1 MTPVLADTRNNHSR
15 RTALRE
21 QRRSESGITILEMV
35 VSMMILTIGLL
46 GLAAAIGYAVT
57 VSNKGRNVTNSKLLV
72 VSILEQTETLRNT
85 SQLTFGQ
92 IANTGQQNNT
102 GATRAFGGFPDTFMP
117 VSINPGPD
125 GIWGTDDDLR
135 NPGNY
140 PGAVYGDGDDFD
152 DPTWA
157 AAGFSRQIL
166 ITNLN
171 SDLKRVQV
179 TLRYPDVNG
188 QTQQLV
194 GVSYLNNDDRT
205 TFR

>member
-1 MTPVLADTRNNHSR
+1 LGA
-15 RTALRE
+15 
-21 QRRSESGITILEMV
+21 QRRSEAGITILEMV

-46 GLAAAIGYAVT
+46 GLAGAIGYAVT

-72 VSILEQTETLRNT
+72 VSVLEQMENLRNT

-102 GATRAFGGFPDTFMP
+102 GAARNFGGFPNTFMP

-125 GIWGTDDDLR
+125 GIWGTSDDLR
-135 NPGNY
+135 NPGANNI
-140 PGAVYGDGDDFD
+140 YGDGDDFD
-152 DPTWA
+152 DPSWGA
-157 AAGFSRQIL
+157 PGFSRQIL
-166 ITNLN
+166 ITDLN
-171 SDLKRVQV
+171 ADLKRIQV
-179 TLRYPDVNG
+179 TLQYPDVNG
-188 QTQQLV
+188 QTQSLV